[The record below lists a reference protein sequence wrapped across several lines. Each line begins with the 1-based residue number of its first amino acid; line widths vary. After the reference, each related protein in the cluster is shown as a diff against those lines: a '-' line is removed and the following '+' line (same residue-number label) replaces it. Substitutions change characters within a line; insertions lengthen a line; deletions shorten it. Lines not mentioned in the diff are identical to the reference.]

1 MPRKD
6 KKSELKSWVSS
17 LKCYILTVSFEGYEF
32 NAAIL
37 ADTEPD
43 AMAVAKNTY
52 PDAKSWQLSTA
63 INRVIA

>member
-6 KKSELKSWVSS
+6 KKTEIKKWVSEFKAYV
-17 LKCYILTVSFEGYEF
+17 LIVEYTGYNF
-32 NAAIL
+32 TAVVL

-63 INRVIA
+63 YNRVIA